1 MKTIFISRDLPL
13 HSPFRR
19 ELEDAGFTVHAQSLI
34 NIVPLKFK
42 VPERPFQWVF
52 FSSSHGAD
60 LFLHNYDGPN
70 DFKVGTV
77 GLATAEVVRT
87 HGIEPDF
94 IGLSGDMLEVAH
106 ELKHAVG
113 DETVLFAGAE
123 GGSERVKSHLSSD
136 QKILLAVYRT
146 EPNMQA
152 DIPDTDV
159 VYLTSPSNAKAYL
172 AQHGMD
178 KRTFA
183 AIGTTTADYLKDRGV
198 GEVHVPKTPGQKH
211 VLRMLLALRA

>member
-1 MKTIFISRDLPL
+1 MKTIFISRDLPF
-13 HSPFRR
+13 HSLFRK
-19 ELEDAGFTVHAQSLI
+19 ELENAGWTVHAQSLI

-42 VPERPFQWVF
+42 VPDRPFHWVF

-60 LFLHNYDGPN
+60 LFLHNYEGPM
-70 DFKVGTV
+70 DFKVGTA

-123 GGSERVKSHLSSD
+123 GGSERVKSHLSAD
-136 QKILLAVYRT
+136 QKILLPVYRT
-146 EPNMQA
+146 EPNMDA
-152 DIPDTDV
+152 AIPDTDV

-172 AQHGMD
+172 ARHDTSG
-178 KRTFA
+178 KRFC
-183 AIGTTTADYLKDRGV
+183 AIGTTTSDFLRDKGV
-198 GEVHVPKTPGQKH
+198 AEVLIPKTPNKKH
-211 VLRMLLALRA
+211 VLRMLLSL

>member
-34 NIVPLKFK
+34 NIVPLKFT
-42 VPERPFQWVF
+42 VPEQPFQWVF

-60 LFLHNYDGPN
+60 LFLHNYEGPKE
-70 DFKVGTV
+70 FKVGAV
-77 GLATAEVVRT
+77 GMATAEVVRT

-94 IGLSGDMLEVAH
+94 IGTSGDMLEVAH
-106 ELKHAVG
+106 ELKHTVG

-123 GGSERVKSHLSSD
+123 GGSDRVKSHLSAE
-136 QKILLAVYRT
+136 QKILLPVYRT
-146 EPNMQA
+146 EPNMDA
-152 DIPDTDV
+152 VIPDTDV

-172 AQHGMD
+172 AQHDIAG
-178 KRTFA
+178 KRFC
-183 AIGTTTADYLKDRGV
+183 AIGTTTADFLKEHGV
-198 GEVHVPKTPGQKH
+198 GEVRIPKTPQKKH
-211 VLRMLLALRA
+211 VMRMLLSL